1 MHRTLGMS
9 GAVQVGTR
17 FMNAYRVRPLRF
29 PWTPFVYIGAI
40 LIAVGLDRL
49 FPLELLDGWYLAF
62 LSTGIV
68 FLVLS
73 LWLGFWG
80 FRKLYQHGTALLSSS
95 TATRLVTSG
104 PFRFTR
110 NPVYLAYT
118 LATLGAGMVTGNAW
132 LIAAAIVTAGI
143 THAWIIRREEKH
155 LLARFGFEFENY
167 RRRTRAWI

>member
-1 MHRTLGMS
+1 
-9 GAVQVGTR
+9 
-17 FMNAYRVRPLRF
+17 MNAYRVRPLSF
-29 PWTPFVYIGAI
+29 PWTPFVYIAAI
-40 LIAVGLDRL
+40 LIAVGLDRI
-49 FPLELLDGWYLAF
+49 FPLELMEGWHLTFFVAG
-62 LSTGIV
+62 T
-68 FLVLS
+68 LS
-73 LWLGFWG
+73 LAISVWLGFWG
-80 FRKLYQHGTALLSSS
+80 FRKLYQCGTAMLSSS
-95 TATRLVTSG
+95 PATRLVTSG

-167 RRRTRAWI
+167 CRRTRAWI

>member
-1 MHRTLGMS
+1 
-9 GAVQVGTR
+9 
-17 FMNAYRVRPLRF
+17 MNAYRVRPLNF

-49 FPLELLDGWYLAF
+49 FPLELLDGWHLSFLTAGGACLAT
-62 LSTGIV
+62 SV
-68 FLVLS
+68 
-73 LWLGFWG
+73 WLGFWG
-80 FRKLYQHGTALLSSS
+80 FRKLHQCGTAMLSSS
-95 TATRLVTSG
+95 AATRLVTSG

-143 THAWIIRREEKH
+143 THAWIIRREEMH

>member
-1 MHRTLGMS
+1 
-9 GAVQVGTR
+9 
-17 FMNAYRVRPLRF
+17 MNAYRVRPLSF
-29 PWTPFVYIGAI
+29 PWTPFVYIAAI

-49 FPLELLDGWYLAF
+49 FPLELLDGWYLTF
-62 LSTGIV
+62 LAVG
-68 FLVLS
+68 S
-73 LWLGFWG
+73 LFVVMSVWLGFSA
-80 FRKLYQHGTALLSSS
+80 FRKLYKSGTALLSSG

-110 NPVYLAYT
+110 NPVYLSYT
-118 LATLGAGMVTGNAW
+118 LGTSGAGMVTGNAW
-132 LIAAAIVTAGI
+132 LIAAAIMTAGI